1 MVKKSAPNESVVK
14 EAIALDKQKALK
26 SPSDGRLFD
35 AVVYAIALLI
45 ILVVLYPL
53 IFVVSASFS
62 DPAKVLSGEVWLLPK
77 GFTLAAYDNILHD
90 GKIWTGYRNTIFY
103 AVAGTIINMMMT
115 VLAAYPLSRPD
126 LPGRKLLMV
135 IITLTMFFSGG
146 LIPTYLLIKNLGMV
160 DTVWALLV
168 PGAIAT
174 YNLIVM
180 RTYFQASI
188 PWELQ
193 EAAHMDGCSNWR
205 LLWNIILPLSKP
217 ILAVMVLFY
226 AVGHWNSFF
235 NALIYIRRESLYPL
249 QLVLREILMISQSEA
264 VDSSVG
270 LEDKILLAESIKYA
284 VIIVSSLPVLVMYPF
299 VQRHFVKGVMI
310 GSLKG

>member
-1 MVKKSAPNESVVK
+1 MVK
-14 EAIALDKQKALK
+14 EANAMSKQATAK
-26 SPSDGRLFD
+26 PVSDGRAFD
-35 AVVYAIALLI
+35 IVVNVLAVLV

-62 DPAKVLSGEVWLLPK
+62 DPAKVLGGEVWLLPK
-77 GFTLAAYDNILHD
+77 GFTFEAYENILHN

-103 AVAGTIINMMMT
+103 AAAGTFINMIMT

-126 LPGRKLLMV
+126 LPGRKFLMV
-135 IITLTMFFSGG
+135 LITLTMFFSGG
-146 LIPTYLLIKNLGMV
+146 LIPTYMLVKNLGMV
-160 DTVWALLV
+160 DTAWALLV

-180 RTYFQASI
+180 RTYFQSSI

-205 LLWNIILPLSKP
+205 LLWSIILPLSKP

-235 NALIYIRRESLYPL
+235 NALIYIRQESLYPL
-249 QLVLREILMISQSEA
+249 QLVLREILMISQSAA
-264 VDSSVG
+264 VDATVG
-270 LEDKILLAESIKYA
+270 IEDKILLAESIKYA

-310 GSLKG
+310 GSVKG